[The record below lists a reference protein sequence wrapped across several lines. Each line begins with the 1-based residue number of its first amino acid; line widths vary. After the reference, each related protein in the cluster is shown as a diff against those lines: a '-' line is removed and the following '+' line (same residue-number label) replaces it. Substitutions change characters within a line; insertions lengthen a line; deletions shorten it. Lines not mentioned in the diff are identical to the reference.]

1 MVQRNLLDT
10 PNTCRVTERVASS
23 HFPWNS
29 TFSFGNDADNCE
41 RPTKRRRISSYARD
55 VDERAI
61 VDEFSS
67 WPISLTSTSQFTI
80 PTTSRAFQNPSSQSS
95 VDPQSNRG
103 SQKGLS
109 PYLSGN
115 YNLYPIDQQT
125 SVDMWLSQDLLAPNY
140 EALYKVLSGSH
151 STSVSKPVAKCH
163 IPDAEKTGS
172 CGSLVAINIH
182 DPLSAKHTHTIS
194 VTQIIPVGSLSFTLD
209 ELAGDLATPL
219 SAPLP
224 ILEGSPGILASLQ
237 VDSTTGLLPDI
248 VDSFGEFKMRRVW
261 TRAVDDDSE
270 AMELYQGYF
279 TLNVF
284 YGEEYEVR
292 DCIPL
297 ASHRQAFW
305 GIRLPHHESEMESE

>member
-1 MVQRNLLDT
+1 MVQRNLLADT
-10 PNTCRVTERVASS
+10 PNTCRVTERVAPS

-29 TFSFGNDADNCE
+29 TSSFGNDSDHCE
-41 RPTKRRRISSYARD
+41 RPTKRRRISSYGR
-55 VDERAI
+55 DERVV
-61 VDEFSS
+61 VDEFPS
-67 WPISLTSTSQFTI
+67 WPSSLTPTSQFMI
-80 PTTSRAFQNPSSQSS
+80 PMASHALRNPSSQSL

-103 SQKGLS
+103 SQKGL
-109 PYLSGN
+109 YFHFSGN
-115 YNLYPIDQQT
+115 YHLYPIDQQT
-125 SVDMWLSQDLLAPNY
+125 SVDMWLSQDLLVPNY
-140 EALYKVLSGSH
+140 EALYRVLSGSH

-163 IPDAEKTGS
+163 IPDAAKTGS
-172 CGSLVAINIH
+172 CGGSLVAINIH
-182 DPLSAKHTHTIS
+182 DPLSAKHTHTIN

-209 ELAGDLATPL
+209 ELAGDLDTPL

-224 ILEGSPGILASLQ
+224 VLEGSPGISASLQ
-237 VDSTTGLLPDI
+237 VDGTTGLLPDI

-261 TRAVDDDSE
+261 TRAVDDVSE

-305 GIRLPHHESEMESE
+305 GIRLHRGSEMESG